1 MKKYK
6 IILLL
11 FIASVFIL
19 TGFKEIKTTRIH
31 AEDKWRSTISNNF
44 RGTRSLS
51 TYQVRLTYTG
61 YMSHAGTIDDCPIRT
76 NGTVVLT
83 GLLEG
88 EEHVD
93 PDDDIVYRGIL
104 QLDIDIDMCSIKDLP
119 NGEAR
124 LCGMTVKFSGPV
136 KAELEIYSDGQDN
149 ARGAWI
155 KTNYDSTTLGKFIN
169 KSVVGDCDHQQLID
183 EEDMVPNE
191 TKASAFNGIELPM
204 LTDRTLRA
212 RRYPATGDLDGYVVD
227 VLRKV
232 K

>member
-11 FIASVFIL
+11 SIVPLFLSTSFL
-19 TGFKEIKTTRIH
+19 KKTNRV
-31 AEDKWRSTISNNF
+31 EDKWRSNISTNF

-51 TYQVRLTYTG
+51 AYEVKLTYTG
-61 YMSHAGTIDDCPIRT
+61 YATHAGPPGSDCPIRT

-88 EEHVD
+88 DEHVD
-93 PDDDIVYRGIL
+93 ADDDIYYTGIL
-104 QLDIDIDMCSIKDLP
+104 QLDIDLDMCSIKDLP
-119 NGEAR
+119 SGEAR

-136 KAELEIYSDGQDN
+136 KTELEIYSDGQNN

-155 KTNYDSTTLGKFIN
+155 KTNYDSTTLGKFN
-169 KSVVGDCDHQQLID
+169 KKSVVGDCDHQQLVD